1 MYINPSQ
8 MAKKGYT
15 ILDFL
20 RTYSK
25 NMIDFSS
32 KKTKGFA
39 TLKINFIYIF
49 FDPWTNETMQNG
61 MVAG

>member
-1 MYINPSQ
+1 

-32 KKTKGFA
+32 KKTKGFS
-39 TLKINFIYIF
+39 TLKINFIYILILGPMKQCKMEWLLASNI
-49 FDPWTNETMQNG
+49 DD
-61 MVAG
+61 